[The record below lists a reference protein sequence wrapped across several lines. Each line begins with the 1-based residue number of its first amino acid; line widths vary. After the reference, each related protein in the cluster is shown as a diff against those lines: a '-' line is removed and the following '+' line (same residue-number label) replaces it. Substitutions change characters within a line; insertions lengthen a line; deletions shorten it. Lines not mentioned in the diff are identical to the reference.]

1 MHVDIRGRS
10 HVRVPQLNLGQ
21 FHTPGFLVNDAPYRM
36 PEDVKAMRPLCSAKN
51 AFSSFLDKPMP
62 IIMEL
67 LHFAE
72 APDLIH
78 ILLTPWERWAA
89 IEPVSNSPYT
99 PSATFS

>member
-1 MHVDIRGRS
+1 
-10 HVRVPQLNLGQ
+10 
-21 FHTPGFLVNDAPYRM
+21 M

-99 PSATFS
+99 GLPIAGGREITAIFSFSS